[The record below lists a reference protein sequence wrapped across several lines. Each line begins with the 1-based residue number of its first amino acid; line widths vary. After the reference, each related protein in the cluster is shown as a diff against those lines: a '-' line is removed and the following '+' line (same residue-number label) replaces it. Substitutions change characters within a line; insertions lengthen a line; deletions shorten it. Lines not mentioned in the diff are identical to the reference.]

1 MKELLSVE
9 EAQELILRS
18 VQTFSEVTE
27 LPLLEATGRA
37 LAEDIVSPID
47 IPPFD
52 NAAVD
57 GYAVVAED
65 TASASASNPVRLR
78 VVGTVN
84 AGNVADFAI
93 RRGEAACVMTGAP
106 VPAGADAMVMVED
119 TEQHGEDVWIKSPAR
134 IGQHI
139 RRRGEAVA
147 QHETVLKK
155 GQSLGA
161 GEILVL
167 AAIGRD
173 TVPVVRAARVCLL
186 TTGDEL
192 TEPGQ
197 PLPPGKIYNSN
208 RYALSVQIRETGALL
223 EHLHVADDPVAT
235 REALAYARGYDMVL
249 TAGGVS
255 VGERDFVKQAVESLG
270 ELRFWRVAVK
280 PGKPIAFGRV
290 GQALFVGLPGN
301 PVSAMVT
308 FELFVRPALRKMMGH
323 RSLFRPQ
330 VQAVLEHD
338 LGTTGGRREYI
349 RGRLRWSEGRWLV
362 RSTGAQDSGMVAS
375 MVGANALIVAPPK
388 SNLRQG
394 DTVHV
399 LMIDLPL
406 ENE

>member
-1 MKELLSVE
+1 MKDLLSVE
-9 EAQELILRS
+9 EAQELILQS
-18 VQTFSEVTE
+18 VQTFSETME
-27 LPLLEATGRA
+27 MPLLEAVGRA
-37 LAEDIVSPID
+37 LAEDVVSPVH

-65 TASASASNPVRLR
+65 AANASAASPVRLK

-84 AGNVADFAI
+84 AGEIADFAI
-93 RRGEAACVMTGAP
+93 RRGEAARVMTGAP

-119 TEQHGEDVWIKSPAR
+119 TEQHGEEVWIKSPAR

-147 QHETVLKK
+147 QGETVLKK
-155 GQSLGA
+155 GQCLGA

-167 AAIGRD
+167 AAIGRN
-173 TVPVVRAARVCLL
+173 TASVVRPARVCLL

-192 TEPGQ
+192 VEPGQ
-197 PLPPGKIYNSN
+197 PLPLGKIYNSN
-208 RYALSVQIRETGALL
+208 RYALSVQIHETGAIL
-223 EHLHVADDPVAT
+223 EHLHVPDDPVAT
-235 REALAYARGYDMVL
+235 RDALAQARGYDMVL

-255 VGERDFVKQAVESLG
+255 VGERDFVKQAVENLG
-270 ELRFWRVAVK
+270 ELRFWRVAIK

-290 GQALFVGLPGN
+290 GQAVFAGLPGN

-323 RSLFRPQ
+323 NSLFRPR
-330 VQAVLEHD
+330 VQAMLEHD
-338 LGTTGGRREYI
+338 LGTIGGRREYI

-362 RSTGAQDSGMVAS
+362 CSTGAQESGMVAS
-375 MVGANALIVAPPK
+375 MVGANALIVAPAR
-388 SNLRQG
+388 SDLRQG
-394 DTVHV
+394 DTVDV

-406 ENE
+406 ESR

>member
-1 MKELLSVE
+1 VKDLLSVE
-9 EAQELILRS
+9 EAQELILQS
-18 VQTFSEVTE
+18 VQPLSEAVE
-27 LPLLEATGRA
+27 MSLLEAEGRA
-37 LAEDIVSPID
+37 LAEDIVSPVH

-57 GYAVVAED
+57 GYAVIAED
-65 TASASASNPVRLR
+65 TAGASAQSPARLR
-78 VVGTVN
+78 VVGAVN
-84 AGNVADFAI
+84 AGEVAHFAVG
-93 RRGEAACVMTGAP
+93 RGEAARVMTGAP

-119 TEQHGEDVWIKSPAR
+119 TEQHGEEVWIKSPAR

-139 RRRGEAVA
+139 RRQGEAVA
-147 QHETVLKK
+147 QGETVLRK

-167 AAIGRD
+167 AAIGRS
-173 TVPVVRAARVCLL
+173 TAPVVRPARVCLL

-192 TEPGQ
+192 VEPGR

-208 RYALSVQIRETGALL
+208 RYALSVQVRETGAQL
-223 EHLHVADDPVAT
+223 EHLHIPDDPIIT
-235 REALAYARGYDMVL
+235 RDALTQAQAYDMVL

-270 ELRFWRVAVK
+270 ELRFWRVAIK

-323 RSLFRPQ
+323 RVLFRPR

-338 LGTTGGRREYI
+338 IGAIGSRREYI
-349 RGRLRWSEGRWLV
+349 RGQLRWGEGRWLV
-362 RSTGAQDSGMVAS
+362 RSTGAQESGMVAS
-375 MVGANALIVAPPK
+375 MVGANALIVAPAR
-388 SNLRQG
+388 SELRRG
-394 DTVHV
+394 DTVDV

-406 ENE
+406 GSE

>member
-1 MKELLSVE
+1 MKDLLSVE
-9 EAQELILRS
+9 EAQKLILQS
-18 VQTFSEVTE
+18 VPTLSEVVE
-27 LPLLEATGRA
+27 MPLLEAVGRA
-37 LAEDIVSPID
+37 LAEDIVSPLH

-65 TASASASNPVRLR
+65 TANASVASPVRLR

-84 AGNVADFAI
+84 AGNVADFGI
-93 RRGEAACVMTGAP
+93 GRGEAACVMTGAP

-119 TEQHGEDVWIKSPAR
+119 TEQHGEEVWIKSPAH

-147 QHETVLKK
+147 QGETVLTR

-167 AAIGRD
+167 AATGRN
-173 TVPVVRAARVCLL
+173 TAPVVRPARVCLL

-192 TEPGQ
+192 VEPGQ

-208 RYALSVQIRETGALL
+208 RYALSVQIRETGATL
-223 EHLHVADDPVAT
+223 EHLHVPDDPAAT
-235 REALAYARGYDMVL
+235 RDALAQAQGYDLVL

-270 ELRFWRVAVK
+270 ELRFWRVAIK

-323 RSLFRPQ
+323 RNLFRPQ

-338 LGTTGGRREYI
+338 LGATGGRREYI
-349 RGRLRWSEGRWLV
+349 RGRLRWSEGKWLV
-362 RSTGAQDSGMVAS
+362 RSTGAQESGMVAS
-375 MVGANALIVAPPK
+375 MVGANALIVAPPQ
-388 SNLRQG
+388 SDLRQG
-394 DTVHV
+394 DAVDV